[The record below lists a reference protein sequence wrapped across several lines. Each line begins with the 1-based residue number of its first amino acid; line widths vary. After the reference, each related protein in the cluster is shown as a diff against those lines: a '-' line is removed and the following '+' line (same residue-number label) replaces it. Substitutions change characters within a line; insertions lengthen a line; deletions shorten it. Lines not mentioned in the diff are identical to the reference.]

1 MNLPVSGT
9 TDRAMVLMAK
19 RDVLTVRP
27 SVTRQNV
34 YSEVPRMNAWSTR
47 ALLPVL
53 MLAWLAGVANA
64 ASDSSQKL
72 YRWVDKNGQVHYGDS
87 IPPEYAEQDR
97 DVLNR
102 QGVRVG
108 HEEGLVTPEEARA
121 KAVADKA
128 AKDLQL
134 QKLRDRT
141 LLQVYQSVEEI
152 EVLRDRRLELIE
164 AQLTIQEQSL
174 ANLRAKHAQ
183 LEKQA
188 SRFLPRSKAPDA
200 ETLPEDLALDL
211 KRSSSDI
218 VTQQQNLEKKR
229 SERETIR
236 TNFGADI
243 KRFKE
248 LRTIAPH

>member
-1 MNLPVSGT
+1 MNARLTNTLLPALLLALLAGTAAGT
-9 TDRAMVLMAK
+9 TTND
-19 RDVLTVRP
+19 
-27 SVTRQNV
+27 
-34 YSEVPRMNAWSTR
+34 
-47 ALLPVL
+47 
-53 MLAWLAGVANA
+53 AN
-64 ASDSSQKL
+64 QKL

-102 QGVRVG
+102 HGIAIG

-121 KAVADKA
+121 KAAADKA
-128 AKDLQL
+128 AKDILL
-134 QKLRDRT
+134 QKQRDRT

-164 AQLTIQEQSL
+164 AQLTIQQQSL

-183 LEKQA
+183 FEKQA
-188 SRFLPRSKAPDA
+188 SRFQPRNKEADA
-200 ETLPEDLALDL
+200 EPLPEELALDL
-211 KRSSSDI
+211 QRSTSDI
-218 VTQQQNLEKKR
+218 ATQQQNLEKKR
-229 SERETIR
+229 LERETIR

-248 LRTIAPH
+248 LKAIVPR